1 LRLCRAL
8 TKSYFFARFDS
19 LSARIAGVDPATAE
33 GRQQLMR
40 LFDEHNAVNR
50 LLNQSTLSDDVEL
63 HAADSRVLFQL
74 FSAILAGM
82 RAARG
87 W

>member
-1 LRLCRAL
+1 MCRAL
-8 TKSYFFARFDS
+8 TKGEFLARFDS
-19 LSARIAGVDPATAE
+19 LSAIIADVNPATAE

-40 LFDEHNAVNR
+40 LFDELKAVNR
-50 LLNQSTLSDDVEL
+50 LLNHSTLSDDVEL
-63 HAADSRVLFQL
+63 NAVDSRVLFEL
-74 FSAILAGM
+74 FSAMLAGM

>member
-1 LRLCRAL
+1 LCRAL
-8 TKSYFFARFDS
+8 TKSEFLARFDS
-19 LSARIAGVDPATAE
+19 LSASIADVDPATAE

-40 LFDEHNAVNR
+40 LFNEHDAVAR
-50 LLNQSTLSDDVEL
+50 LLNQSSLSDDMDLNV
-63 HAADSRVLFQL
+63 ADSRVLFQL
-74 FSAILAGM
+74 CSAMLAGM